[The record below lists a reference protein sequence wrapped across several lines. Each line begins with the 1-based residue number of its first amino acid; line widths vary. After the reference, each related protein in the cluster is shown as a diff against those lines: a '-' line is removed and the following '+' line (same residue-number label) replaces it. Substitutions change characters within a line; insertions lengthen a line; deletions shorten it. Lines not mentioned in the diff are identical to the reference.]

1 MMTIEDEM
9 MRVKRM
15 PNRRSRIPL
24 KRIENKQ
31 NKVMIGSMK
40 VAALGEILL
49 SAKFG
54 GIMKYHFI

>member
-49 SAKFG
+49 SG
-54 GIMKYHFI
+54 

>member
-1 MMTIEDEM
+1 MTIEDEM

-15 PNRRSRIPL
+15 PNRRSRIPK

-49 SAKFG
+49 SG
-54 GIMKYHFI
+54 

>member
-1 MMTIEDEM
+1 MTIEDEM

-15 PNRRSRIPL
+15 PNRRSRIPM

-49 SAKFG
+49 SG
-54 GIMKYHFI
+54 

>member
-1 MMTIEDEM
+1 MTIEEEM

-49 SAKFG
+49 SG
-54 GIMKYHFI
+54 

>member
-1 MMTIEDEM
+1 MMTIEQEM

-15 PNRRSRIPL
+15 PTRRSRIPL
-24 KRIENKQ
+24 KRIEKRQ

-49 SAKFG
+49 LG
-54 GIMKYHFI
+54 

>member
-1 MMTIEDEM
+1 MTIEDEM

-15 PNRRSRIPL
+15 PNRRSRISL

-49 SAKFG
+49 SG
-54 GIMKYHFI
+54 

>member
-1 MMTIEDEM
+1 MTIEDEM

-15 PNRRSRIPL
+15 SNRRSRIPL

-49 SAKFG
+49 SG
-54 GIMKYHFI
+54 

>member
-1 MMTIEDEM
+1 MTIEDEM
-9 MRVKRM
+9 MRLKRM
-15 PNRRSRIPL
+15 PNRRLRIPL

-49 SAKFG
+49 SG
-54 GIMKYHFI
+54 

>member
-1 MMTIEDEM
+1 MTIEDEM

-24 KRIENKQ
+24 TRIETKQ

-49 SAKFG
+49 SG
-54 GIMKYHFI
+54 

>member
-1 MMTIEDEM
+1 MTIEDEM

-40 VAALGEILL
+40 VAAL
-49 SAKFG
+49 
-54 GIMKYHFI
+54 

>member
-1 MMTIEDEM
+1 MFNELVEDTGYNDNWRWNE
-9 MRVKRM
+9 
-15 PNRRSRIPL
+15 IPL

-49 SAKFG
+49 SG
-54 GIMKYHFI
+54 